1 MGNGRGEVEAVTDF
15 LFLGSKIA
23 VDGDCR
29 LEIRICLLLERKV
42 MTNLESVLKISD
54 TTLLTKFHPSSQS
67 YGFSRSHVGMWEL
80 NHKKG
85 WALKNWCFWT
95 VILEKSLES
104 LLDSKEIKSVNPEGN
119 QPWIFIGRTNAEAE
133 APILCPPDVKADS
146 LEKTLMLGKIEG
158 RKRRGWQRMSLLD
171 DITASVGREFEQTLG
186 DNEKQRS
193 LVCCSPWG
201 HKESDMT

>member
-67 YGFSRSHVGMWEL
+67 YGFSSSHVGMWEL

>member
-42 MTNLESVLKISD
+42 MTNLERVLKISD